1 MNWKKWLGILA
12 TIAAVG
18 FVIYSVALNGSE
30 EDATMTVRTAQLEKQ
45 DIAEYVSTEGMIQP
59 ISEQEVVGQGL
70 VIDVKVEEGDEVSEG
85 DVLAEYAE
93 IGEVKADFNG
103 TVTVLNIE
111 SEAPDTNAQMGQPS
125 IKVESLNHL
134 EVGLDLSQN
143 EAPDV
148 KQDQKVTM
156 TYHSDELHGHVSNI
170 AQAALESSDASSA
183 MLRGGNGNG
192 NKTLPATVTFDD
204 DQDTENLIPGFDIDV
219 DIKVDSS
226 EDALVIPIEALN
238 FDEDSEAYVFVV
250 DDDVAKQV
258 TIKTGIQSNL
268 VIEVLE
274 GDLSEGD
281 EVILSPDEKLSD
293 GDKVAPE
300 SEDTSS
306 ES

>member
-1 MNWKKWLGILA
+1 MNWKKWLGILGA
-12 TIAAVG
+12 IVAVG

-30 EDATMTVRTAQLEKQ
+30 EDGTMTVRTAQLETQ
-45 DIAEYVSTEGMIQP
+45 DIAEYVSTQGIIQP
-59 ISEQEVVGQGL
+59 INKQEVVGQGL

-111 SEAPDTNAQMGQPS
+111 SEGPDTNAQMGQPS
-125 IKVESLNHL
+125 IKVESLNNL

-156 TYHSDELHGHVSNI
+156 TYDSDELHGYVSNI
-170 AQAALESSDASSA
+170 GATALESSDASST
-183 MLRGGNGNG
+183 MFGGGSGND
-192 NKTLPATVTFDD
+192 NKTLPATVSFDD
-204 DQDTENLIPGFDIDV
+204 DADTENLIPGFNIDV

-238 FDEDSEAYVFVV
+238 FDEDGNAYVFIV
-250 DDDVAKQV
+250 DDGVAKQV
-258 TIKTGIQSNL
+258 TIETGIQSDL
-268 VIEVLE
+268 VIEVLK
-274 GDLSEGD
+274 GDLSESD
-281 EVILSPDEKLSD
+281 EVILSPNEELSD
-293 GDKVAPE
+293 GDEVAPE
-300 SEDTSS
+300 SEDTNS

>member
-30 EDATMTVRTAQLEKQ
+30 EDATMTVRTAQLETQ
-45 DIAEYVSTEGMIQP
+45 DIAEYVSTQGVIQP

-170 AQAALESSDASSA
+170 AQAALESSDASNA
-183 MLRGGNGNG
+183 MLGGGNG

-238 FDEDSEAYVFVV
+238 F
-250 DDDVAKQV
+250 
-258 TIKTGIQSNL
+258 
-268 VIEVLE
+268 
-274 GDLSEGD
+274 
-281 EVILSPDEKLSD
+281 
-293 GDKVAPE
+293 
-300 SEDTSS
+300 
-306 ES
+306 

>member
-45 DIAEYVSTEGMIQP
+45 DIAEYVSTQGVIQP

-170 AQAALESSDASSA
+170 AQAALESSDASNA
-183 MLRGGNGNG
+183 MLGGGNG